1 MGAVFGMSVACSP
14 VVGIGGWSP
23 WCFLLVRPHK
33 SSRARG
39 GERCTALWRKH
50 EPDARTG
57 KPERTELLNNIE
69 AHSTRSWAGMR
80 GWSFYKARR
89 INRCL
94 QRLPTTLFHVTKSF
108 RVDGGRQRKQE
119 QGKNEDSP
127 HRKLRARAG
136 SHRSQPIPCLRSA
149 QAGSDWLLTP
159 FNPEA
164 DGNSSVELAVLAL
177 FSCSRFILFREVEAS

>member
-69 AHSTRSWAGMR
+69 AHSSRSWAGMT

-94 QRLPTTLFHVTKSF
+94 QRLLTPLFHVTDHF
-108 RVDGGRQRKQE
+108 
-119 QGKNEDSP
+119 
-127 HRKLRARAG
+127 
-136 SHRSQPIPCLRSA
+136 PC
-149 QAGSDWLLTP
+149 
-159 FNPEA
+159 
-164 DGNSSVELAVLAL
+164 VEHVLAP
-177 FSCSRFILFREVEAS
+177 SSRTLWRLKCRGLSARRDHAQDGQ